1 MSDYEYATPA
11 KAKNPALDLD
21 NPPPNLRSGKYPAR
35 VLGKIKK
42 DSPYSYVVAIEGE
55 EGHEII
61 SRATK
66 EGSLMVSRP
75 DLTAGP
81 ITKEGWVNIYSDPSN
96 NRVAQTGVM
105 VYQDEAEARD
115 IASVGR
121 SMATVKI
128 TWEE

>member
-1 MSDYEYATPA
+1 M
-11 KAKNPALDLD
+11 
-21 NPPPNLRSGKYPAR
+21 
-35 VLGKIKK
+35 
-42 DSPYSYVVAIEGE
+42 VAIEGE

-66 EGSLMVSRP
+66 EGSLPLSRP
-75 DLTAGP
+75 GLTAGP
-81 ITKEGWVNIYSDPSN
+81 ITKEGWVNIYSDLSN
-96 NRVAQTGVM
+96 QRIAQTGKV

-121 SMATVKI
+121 SVATVKI